1 MADPV
6 NDIISI
12 FEDLQNESI
21 TLFEKNNI
29 DEIKRINFR
38 EEQKIK
44 LFNFKSKLL
53 DYKLN
58 IVKNYTKRESNII
71 HSKEDLNWWDSNFGK

>member
-1 MADPV
+1 MADHV

-12 FEDLQNESI
+12 FEDLQNECI

-58 IVKNYTKRESNII
+58 IVKNYTKRESNLT
-71 HSKEDLNWWDSNFGK
+71 HNKEDLNWWNSNFGK